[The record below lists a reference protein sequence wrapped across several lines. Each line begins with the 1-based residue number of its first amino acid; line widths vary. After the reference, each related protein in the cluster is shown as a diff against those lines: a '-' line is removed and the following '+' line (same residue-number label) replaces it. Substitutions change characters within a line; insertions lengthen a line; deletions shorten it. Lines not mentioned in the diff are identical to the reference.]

1 MVKTGL
7 FSKLILYCSNIER
20 YIVQNLNDMKDNE
33 DHFKLLRKVGKKP
46 GSTQR
51 ELANELGFS
60 LGKLNYILNELK
72 KKGFD

>member
-46 GSTQR
+46 GSTKR

-72 KKGFD
+72 KKV